1 MFVDEAR
8 IYLEAG
14 RGGDGA
20 VAFRREKYVPRGGP
34 SGGDGGHGGDVVLRV
49 DAGLSTLMDFRQ
61 KTHFRAQPGDSGGP
75 SNRFGRQGEDLVI
88 RVPPGTMVMTEDGGL
103 LADLTTP
110 DQEYVAARGG
120 RGGRGNARFASST
133 HRVPRMAERGQPG
146 QALWIRLELTLLADV
161 GLVGFPNAG
170 KSTLISRVSAARPR
184 VADYPFTTLV
194 PNLGVVAR
202 WGEPFVIADV
212 PGLIEGAHTGAG
224 LGHAFLRH
232 LKRTRFLLHLVDCS
246 PLSGRD
252 PIDDYETIRHEL
264 TAFSADLAGR
274 PELVVGTKQDLTGAD
289 ERLQAL
295 RRHLDVPVYGISAVT
310 GHGVAELMNEVAR
323 VLRETPV
330 PEAERP
336 MPVVQLQVRGIE
348 VSREDDGGWRLLG
361 DAEERA
367 SMTQWGNLEAE
378 EYLAEYLRRRGVGP
392 LLRRAG
398 VEDGSAVRI
407 GPGVF
412 IYGDGSLM
420 PQAVAERL
428 PGPTPPRR

>member
-1 MFVDEAR
+1 
-8 IYLEAG
+8 
-14 RGGDGA
+14 
-20 VAFRREKYVPRGGP
+20 
-34 SGGDGGHGGDVVLRV
+34 
-49 DAGLSTLMDFRQ
+49 
-61 KTHFRAQPGDSGGP
+61 
-75 SNRFGRQGEDLVI
+75 
-88 RVPPGTMVMTEDGGL
+88 MVMTEDGGL

-146 QALWIRLELTLLADV
+146 EALWIRLELTLLADV

-264 TAFSADLAGR
+264 TAFSADLARR

-323 VLRETPV
+323 ILRETPV

-361 DAEERA
+361 DAEQRA

>member
-8 IYLEAG
+8 IHLEAG

-34 SGGDGGHGGDVVLRV
+34 SGGDGGKGGDIILRV
-49 DAGLSTLMDFRQ
+49 DPGLSTLMDFRQ
-61 KTHFRAQPGDSGGP
+61 KTQFRAQPGENGGT

-88 RVPPGTMVMTEDGGL
+88 PLPPGTMVMTDDGRL

-110 DQEYVAARGG
+110 DQEFVAARGG

-133 HRVPRMAERGQPG
+133 HRVPRMAERGHPG
-146 QALWIRLELTLLADV
+146 EEAWIRLELTLLADV

-202 WGEPFVIADV
+202 FGEPFVIADV
-212 PGLIEGAHTGAG
+212 PGLIEGAHEGAG

-232 LKRTRFLLHLVDCS
+232 LKRTRILLHLVDCS

-252 PIDDYETIRHEL
+252 PRQDYETIRREL
-264 TAFSADLAGR
+264 TAFSPELAGR
-274 PELVVGTKQDLTGAD
+274 PEIVVGTKQDLTDAE
-289 ERLQAL
+289 ERLFEL
-295 RRHLDVPVYGISAVT
+295 RTRLAVPVHGISAVT
-310 GHGVAELMNEVAR
+310 GEGVSDLMAEVAR
-323 VLRETPV
+323 VLRETPI

-336 MPVVQLQVRGIE
+336 LPVVETRIRGVE
-348 VSREDDGGWRLLG
+348 VAREDDGSWRLLG
-361 DAEERA
+361 DADERA

-398 VEDGSAVRI
+398 VEEGSEVRV
-407 GPGVF
+407 GPGAF
-412 IYGDGSLM
+412 IYTEGSLM
-420 PQAVAERL
+420 PAVLWDRL
-428 PGPTPPRR
+428 RSAPPPRR